1 MQFTQSKQKFYEV
14 CYHTINF
21 LNEMEICYKQKK
33 YQNNDLK
40 QIRNSLKTILK
51 QERIDKLEMSKRFLL
66 KIYP

>member
-1 MQFTQSKQKFYEV
+1 
-14 CYHTINF
+14 
-21 LNEMEICYKQKK
+21 MEIFYKQKK

-40 QIRNSLKTILK
+40 QIRNCLKTLLK